1 MHKLF
6 HLLFAISLG
15 FLSIF
20 SSAQDLQNYH
30 LGSGDTIKITV
41 WGEPDL
47 TLETLLADTGSF
59 NYPFLGNVT
68 ASGLTIDQLE
78 KHITDGLK
86 EGFLLEPDVNV
97 QILSYRGFFI
107 RGEVNRPGIYPFQ
120 PRLTLAKAIALAG
133 GLTERASKS
142 KMTILSDSDG
152 QAEPRKATLSNVI
165 QPGDIINIEQSFF

>member
-1 MHKLF
+1 MQNLPY
-6 HLLFAISLG
+6 LLIAAFLA

-20 SSAQDLQNYH
+20 TCAQDLQNYR

-41 WGEPDL
+41 WGEQDL

-59 NYPFLGNVT
+59 NYPFLGNV
-68 ASGLTIDQLE
+68 AAAGSTIAELEQL
-78 KHITDGLK
+78 ITKGLK
-86 EGFLLEPDVNV
+86 QGFLLEPDVSV

-107 RGEVNRPGIYPFQ
+107 RGEVKSPGIYTFQ

-152 QAEPRKATLSNVI
+152 EVEPRKATLSHVI